1 MIKQLVL
8 KSRSVRTFR
17 KGGKITRA
25 DLIDIINTA
34 RFCPSAI
41 NLQPLKY
48 KVVDD
53 AATCAKLTRMTRWG
67 SLIKDAELPPKG
79 KGPCGY
85 ILVCSDD
92 SITRSIEFSRIDAG
106 IASQTM
112 MLAACEKGF
121 GACILASFKEDAI
134 RKTLSLPDGMT
145 PLLLIGLGIPEQKT
159 VLCETDD
166 DGDTAYYRKEDGTH
180 VVPKRHLEDIL
191 L

>member
-8 KSRSVRTFR
+8 RSRSIREFK
-17 KGGKITRA
+17 KGERISKD
-25 DLIDIINTA
+25 DLIDLVNTA

-53 AATCAKLTRMTRWG
+53 AATCSRLTRMTRWG
-67 SLIKDAELPPKG
+67 SLIKDVELPPKG

-92 SITRSIEFSRIDAG
+92 SIARSIEFSRIDAG
-106 IASQTM
+106 IASQTI

-121 GACILASFKEDAI
+121 GACILASFKEEAI
-134 RKTLSLPDGMT
+134 KKTLALPDGMT

-166 DGDTAYYRKEDGTH
+166 DGNTAYYRREDGAH
-180 VVPKRHLEDIL
+180 VVPKRHLEDIIL
-191 L
+191 